1 MPIHVRWQHPAHRGR
16 LLETN
21 LGGRGSGE
29 HGSAVVSAGI
39 GAKESRA
46 ARVEHVEGD
55 VVGIRP
61 DAHLGI
67 IIEVGIGE
75 LVTIVGAGSV
85 GSSRDSDALEK
96 WTKSSVRITN
106 YELREHPTVSELVVK
121 HDG

>member
-1 MPIHVRWQHPAHRGR
+1 MAVQIRRQHATYCGR

-39 GAKESRA
+39 GAQKSCA

-55 VVGIRP
+55 VIGIRP

-67 IIEVGIGE
+67 IIEAGIRE
-75 LVTIVGAGSV
+75 CVTIVGTGGV
-85 GSSRDSDALEK
+85 GSSRDSYALGK
-96 WTKSSVRITN
+96 WTKSSGSIAH
-106 YELREHPTVSELVVK
+106 Y
-121 HDG
+121 